1 MIHRT
6 YLASSHESPVDRRN
20 HCEKNY
26 LCYFPRR
33 CFVRFC
39 RQQRDQLVANAERN
53 RITLY
58 TAIVGDTSGVEGI
71 VEAIDLTNDARQSL
85 DAAVSDH
92 GIGSAEAEVARKK
105 LSERIVQAEQ
115 LLQQGGG
122 SAVSL
127 IQSAER
133 DRWIEIME
141 KRAQADRV
149 KSQVAAYQAAPQ
161 LYRQRS
167 IMQTY
172 VRKLQDLRKYIVGIA
187 PERMNVNVE
196 LRDLASPNT
205 IFEGISNEEG
215 STP

>member
-1 MIHRT
+1 MIRPSGDAAKDFQDLP
-6 YLASSHESPVDRRN
+6 LAI
-20 HCEKNY
+20 
-26 LCYFPRR
+26 
-33 CFVRFC
+33 
-39 RQQRDQLVANAERN
+39 QQRDQLVANAERN

-58 TAIVGDTSGVEGI
+58 TAIVGDTKGVGGI
-71 VEAIDLTNDARQSL
+71 VDAIDQTNDARQSL
-85 DAAVSDH
+85 DTAIAEH
-92 GIGSAEAEVARKK
+92 GADSAQAEAARKQ
-105 LSERIVQAEQ
+105 LAGRIVQAEH
-115 LLQQGGG
+115 LLQKGGG
-122 SAVSL
+122 AAVSL

-205 IFEGISNEEG
+205 IFEGISTEEG
-215 STP
+215 TTP